1 MIFAIPV
8 IPFLNQHMDKIS
20 ELFFRMSFGMEKFFV
35 PLSLFLHSC
44 RKMVVY

>member
-20 ELFFRMSFGMEKFFV
+20 ELFFRMSFGMEKF
-35 PLSLFLHSC
+35 LYHFLYFYTAVE
-44 RKMVVY
+44 KW